1 MNYIKPIKDDSKKDY
16 KLLVKHNKLVQS
28 KYSLTANEQ
37 KLLYKIFEEIQKNG
51 YKTREVTLTFED
63 FYREYKQIIGRKIT
77 KNDFRYTLEAIQDK
91 KPYII
96 DMDNDTYIRTQWY
109 AIKGKLDLSEI
120 TLIIDDLVFE
130 YIQSLDKNFTGLRIA
145 TLYSFKNFYTM
156 RIYELLKQWSSV
168 KREIIYKVD
177 TLKSLLG
184 LEEIEQ
190 VEKDGSITVLNSG
203 YRNFGIFDRKILK
216 KAVNEI
222 NEKSELKVSYTTKKK
237 GRKIVEV
244 IFKVEEKNIV
254 MDRSFLSTDTSKND
268 VKVEH
273 EKIGTKEDNRQKYNI
288 PVPLLLEENLYFVF
302 NKEFGHIN
310 FEEIDNLLLLLQAQ
324 SYTLEKDNSDVIN
337 INNYNLFRTSLTG
350 KISKAKKEKEE
361 LELLG
366 KISDDEYEDWQINH
380 PNLTIQEYFKMAKEE
395 VD

>member
-1 MNYIKPIKDDSKKDY
+1 MIDLEGGVILLNYIKPIKDDSKKDY

-37 KLLYKIFEEIQKNG
+37 KLLYKIFEEIQKKG
-51 YKTREVTLTFED
+51 YKTKEVTFTFEE

-77 KNDFRYTLEAIQDK
+77 KSDFRYTLESIQDK

-130 YIQSLDKNFTGLRIA
+130 YIQSLDKNFTGLKIA

-156 RIYELLKQWSSV
+156 RIYELLKQWSSA
-168 KREIIYKVD
+168 KREILYKVD

-184 LEEIEQ
+184 VEETEQ
-190 VEKDGSITVLNSG
+190 VEKDGSVTILNSG
-203 YRNFGIFDRKILK
+203 YRNFNNFENKILK

-222 NEKSELKVSYTTKKK
+222 NEKSELRVSYVTKKK
-237 GRKIVEV
+237 GKKVVEI
-244 IFKVEEKNIV
+244 IFMVEEKAIV
-254 MDRSFLSTDTSKND
+254 VDKGSE
-268 VKVEH
+268 VKM
-273 EKIGTKEDNRQKYNI
+273 EKLETKEDSKKKYNI
-288 PVPLLLEENLYFVF
+288 PIPLILEENLYFVF

-310 FEEIDNLLLLLQAQ
+310 FDEIDNLLLLIQAQ
-324 SYTLEKDNSDVIN
+324 SYTLDKDGAESIN
-337 INNYNLFRTSLTG
+337 INNYNLFRTSLNG
-350 KISKAKKEKEE
+350 KLSKAQNKEE
-361 LELLG
+361 EIDLLG
-366 KISDDEYEDWQINH
+366 RISDDEYMDWKMYY
-380 PNLTIQEYFKMAKEE
+380 PDMTIQEYFKMIKK
-395 VD
+395 